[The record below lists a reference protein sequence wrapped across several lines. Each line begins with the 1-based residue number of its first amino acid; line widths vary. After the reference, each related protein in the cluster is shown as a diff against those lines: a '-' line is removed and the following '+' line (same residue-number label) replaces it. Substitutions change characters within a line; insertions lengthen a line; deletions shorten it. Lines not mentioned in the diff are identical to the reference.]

1 MDTEFLHRLELMLA
15 RAKAERQL
23 IVDRAKRE
31 QRDELTSE
39 ETREFKS
46 LSQRVEN
53 LEERVSDERAEVER
67 SGRGPGGY
75 LETAALGNGCSDA
88 ETIGRAFATNAAHA
102 LHKLGGEQRAVIS
115 GSVEVP
121 ILIDQPVVNI
131 PFPKRL
137 IDVFGSRRSV
147 ESMVVEYFRQT
158 ARTNNAAP

>member
-53 LEERVSDERAEVER
+53 LEE
-67 SGRGPGGY
+67 
-75 LETAALGNGCSDA
+75 
-88 ETIGRAFATNAAHA
+88 
-102 LHKLGGEQRAVIS
+102 
-115 GSVEVP
+115 
-121 ILIDQPVVNI
+121 
-131 PFPKRL
+131 
-137 IDVFGSRRSV
+137 
-147 ESMVVEYFRQT
+147 
-158 ARTNNAAP
+158 